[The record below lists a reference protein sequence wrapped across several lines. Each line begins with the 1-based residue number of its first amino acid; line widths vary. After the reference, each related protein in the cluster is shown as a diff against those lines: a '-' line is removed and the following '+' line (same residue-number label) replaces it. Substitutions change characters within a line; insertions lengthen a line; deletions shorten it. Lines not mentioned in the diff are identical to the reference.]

1 GGAGHP
7 TGRNAGRGSLVIR
20 SLLLALA
27 LLQDGRPVPTPP
39 YPFAVGETL
48 TYSAKLGLLTLGSG
62 TLEVAGLDSIRG
74 AQAFRFR
81 FRLQGK
87 TVFYSMDDVLESW
100 VGTEDFNSRRFVQD
114 FVENDKPTHR
124 FYDIYPDSG
133 FFRERGRDKT
143 QPSPSDPLDDTAFFY
158 FVRITPLEVGKKY
171 VYARHF
177 RKEK

>member
-1 GGAGHP
+1 M
-7 TGRNAGRGSLVIR
+7 IR

-87 TVFYSMDDVLESW
+87 TVF
-100 VGTEDFNSRRFVQD
+100 
-114 FVENDKPTHR
+114 K
-124 FYDIYPDSG
+124 
-133 FFRERGRDKT
+133 
-143 QPSPSDPLDDTAFFY
+143 
-158 FVRITPLEVGKKY
+158 
-171 VYARHF
+171 
-177 RKEK
+177 